1 MSVEFVGG
9 VLNHEVFLLHDLV
22 AMRLQETPQFLRSES
37 LVGVDFDQVGDDA
50 LEHVG
55 VLVGNFE
62 LVEFGVETREVEGVF
77 LEVVVGCEVFEQGS
91 AEDGFADGEDFSLSC
106 LVTLDL
112 AHFQLLEFLGC
123 CVRRS
128 VRR

>member
-1 MSVEFVGG
+1 MLLGEEEEEGVVVGEAVGEGVVPGVVVLFVDAEGG
-9 VLNHEVFLLHDLV
+9 LHGAAV
-22 AMRLQETPQFLRSES
+22 V
-37 LVGVDFDQVGDDA
+37 VG
-50 LEHVG
+50 E
-55 VLVGNFE
+55 
-62 LVEFGVETREVEGVF
+62 EFGVETREVEGVF
-77 LEVVVGCEVFEQGS
+77 FEVVVGCEVFEQGS

-128 VRR
+128 VRK